1 MEVRVP
7 VVTVDLASGPRDIS
21 NLGSCRKAHVLFMY
35 RDQPVCRREVEVIHG
50 KITGVELALAMNGP
64 GGMEREWD
72 RWAEAVLYQHI
83 RGATEDSSPTLPPC
97 TVLVCTRDRPA
108 DLDRCLRALAPSI
121 NNDVEVIVV
130 DNDPSDDQT
139 KQIASQYRVRYYR
152 QARRGVNWARARGA
166 HLAKHDLLLYVDDDV
181 VVSSNWIDEMRR
193 PFLNDNVGAV
203 TGAVEPLEL
212 ETSGQ
217 YDHEQFSGFY
227 RGFDSKTYNLVT
239 SIPAAAGQTGAGASM
254 AVRKGVALRWKVFD
268 AELDGGTAAKSGGDV
283 YALYRIL
290 RAGYS
295 VIYAPRALAWH
306 RHRKTHTELESML
319 YGYSVGGYCVLFSAL
334 FRERDS
340 EALLVSLS
348 WFVHYHLRE
357 LWRSLRRRPG
367 YRPLSLVV
375 REIRGVLDAPL
386 AYWRCR
392 RRERRLGPLVEGS
405 SELP

>member
-1 MEVRVP
+1 M
-7 VVTVDLASGPRDIS
+7 
-21 NLGSCRKAHVLFMY
+21 
-35 RDQPVCRREVEVIHG
+35 
-50 KITGVELALAMNGP
+50 
-64 GGMEREWD
+64 
-72 RWAEAVLYQHI
+72 
-83 RGATEDSSPTLPPC
+83 
-97 TVLVCTRDRPA
+97 
-108 DLDRCLRALAPSI
+108 RALAPSI

-334 FRERDS
+334 FRERDP
-340 EALLVSLS
+340 EALLVSL
-348 WFVHYHLRE
+348 VLVC
-357 LWRSLRRRPG
+357 
-367 YRPLSLVV
+367 PLSFARTLAVIAAPVPDTGPSVSLSGRYAVCWMRLSRTGDAAAGSVDSV
-375 REIRGVLDAPL
+375 RLWKDPQNSHDLRFCHHSDAQSSRTAASNAWNLLLSRIYLPATMSSL
-386 AYWRCR
+386 LLLTAVRTVRC
-392 RRERRLGPLVEGS
+392 S
-405 SELP
+405 SCRVGKHRMHSPP